1 MSQCVCVP
9 QFIFTV
15 FVYMDWTVCKGQR
28 AAGSARSATV
38 NKRWIVRKTG
48 CYLWSSCY
56 TTAVGVKWS
65 CVVFASFTY
74 QQTSSLTTAKCL
86 SHATSKEL
94 TQNNEFKSLT
104 VLYLRQHQEPSL
116 KQWLIHFSC
125 FSAGFLSV
133 KARRI
138 LLADEIE
145 IWCLLTFTPAL
156 NFTQYF

>member
-1 MSQCVCVP
+1 MCVSRSLFSLSLCTWTGQYVKDRGP
-9 QFIFTV
+9 Q
-15 FVYMDWTVCKGQR
+15 GQR
-28 AAGSARSATV
+28 GQPLSTSVGSWERLAAICDPPVIPQLLESNEAAL
-38 NKRWIVRKTG
+38 
-48 CYLWSSCY
+48 CLLLLL
-56 TTAVGVKWS
+56 
-65 CVVFASFTY
+65 

-94 TQNNEFKSLT
+94 TQNNEFKSWT

-145 IWCLLTFTPAL
+145 IWYLLTPFTPAL